1 MSFVERIYVYV
12 LDREPESGGA
22 TYWTNELYRFELTGA
37 QVAEQFI
44 FSEEFIGRNT
54 NDTEFVTILYKTFFG
69 RDADQAG
76 LDYWLGQLSSGT
88 MTRHDVAA
96 GFINSREW
104 ANTCASYGI
113 RSGGENAPT
122 ETIAA
127 TELTYDFVKRMYTTC
142 MKREYDEGGLK
153 YWSDELANFR
163 ATGESCGASFFLSE
177 EMTNMN
183 LSDFEFI
190 MRLYRTFMDREADQA
205 GLDYWSTQLQGG
217 MTRQDVVFGFT
228 RSAEFMEKCVEAR
241 ILPF

>member
-1 MSFVERIYVYV
+1 
-12 LDREPESGGA
+12 
-22 TYWTNELYRFELTGA
+22 
-37 QVAEQFI
+37 
-44 FSEEFIGRNT
+44 
-54 NDTEFVTILYKTFFG
+54 
-69 RDADQAG
+69 
-76 LDYWLGQLSSGT
+76 

-205 GLDYWSTQLQGG
+205 GLDYWSTQLKGG